1 MRKCSVVALV
11 LVCIAAGLFAAGAA
25 GPSGAQSAF
34 SRTTIDVGVVASD
47 VEKSAKFYTEA
58 LGFTELG
65 GFDVSKEMGGDSGL
79 VDYQAFHVRQFVL
92 ADEPAATR
100 VKLMDFPGV
109 KSKKVDNKYINSSLG
124 FSYLTILVSDTT
136 AAVERVRKAGVKPVK
151 EPYRLGESNNYLTL
165 LKDPDGNVIELVG
178 PKK

>member
-1 MRKCSVVALV
+1 MRKLGVAAV
-11 LVCIAAGLFAAGAA
+11 AAGLFAAGILAIGAA
-25 GPSGAQSAF
+25 GSGGKGGF
-34 SRTTIDVGVVASD
+34 SRTIIDIGIVVSD

-58 LGFTELG
+58 LGFSEVG
-65 GFDVSKEMGGDSGL
+65 GFEVSKEMGGDSGL
-79 VDYQAFHVRQFVL
+79 VDYQDFKVRMFVL
-92 ADEPAATR
+92 ANEPDATR

-136 AAVERVRKAGVKPVK
+136 AAVERAKQAGAQPVR
-151 EPYRLGESNNYLTL
+151 EPYQLGSSNNYLTL
-165 LKDPDGNVIELVG
+165 FKDPDGNIIELVG

>member
-34 SRTTIDVGVVASD
+34 SRTTIDVGVVVSD

-79 VDYQAFHVRQFVL
+79 VDYQAFHVRQF
-92 ADEPAATR
+92 
-100 VKLMDFPGV
+100 
-109 KSKKVDNKYINSSLG
+109 
-124 FSYLTILVSDTT
+124 
-136 AAVERVRKAGVKPVK
+136 
-151 EPYRLGESNNYLTL
+151 
-165 LKDPDGNVIELVG
+165 
-178 PKK
+178 